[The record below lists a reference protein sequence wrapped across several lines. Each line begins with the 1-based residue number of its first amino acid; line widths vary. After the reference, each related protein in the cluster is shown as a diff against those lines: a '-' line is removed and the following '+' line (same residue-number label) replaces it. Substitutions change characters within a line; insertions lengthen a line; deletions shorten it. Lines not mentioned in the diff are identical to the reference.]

1 MAVLTVKTLPYL
13 IIREAS
19 RRNEVDPVPADSS
32 VVSAVIP
39 TSLFSGKLPIL
50 VLTACQMALK
60 GCNYFADEHYFISP
74 PTLTG
79 IRAFSNFRNTCVT
92 DYKVRPQWF

>member
-74 PTLTG
+74 QPRPASVPFLILETPVSLT
-79 IRAFSNFRNTCVT
+79 IR
-92 DYKVRPQWF
+92 